1 MYDLH
6 DAPFKIDLFAARHSD
21 YMEQKRFTPS
31 LLFSVET
38 TAQRTSVTFIAIVLE
53 VQSCSQRRFL
63 AKIIRNL
70 IKSSG
75 FITPMHVMRTKK
87 NNNNENKKYRPVKL
101 YPKFMG
107 RIPCF
112 ALFCSLCTTVQLILD
127 PCGYCY
133 TKWANKSG
141 K

>member
-6 DAPFKIDLFAARHSD
+6 DAPFKIDLFAARHSNTVQQD
-21 YMEQKRFTPS
+21 RFTPS

-75 FITPMHVMRTKK
+75 FITSMHVMRTKK
-87 NNNNENKKYRPVKL
+87 TTTMKTKN
-101 YPKFMG
+101 
-107 RIPCF
+107 I
-112 ALFCSLCTTVQLILD
+112 ALSNFVQNSWEEFHVLRYFVVCALLF
-127 PCGYCY
+127 
-133 TKWANKSG
+133 N
-141 K
+141 